1 MIRAALRRGAKNH
14 HHFEGTMKSPT
25 VNLARGLLPLV
36 SAALV
41 SPLLVGCATPES
53 KLPNDVTTA
62 LASAFT
68 RADVAACAALYTD
81 DAEIISDDA
90 PAVRGKQ
97 AITAFFKDQV
107 ARDILFSTDSSVSVV
122 RGDLAMD
129 QGTYR
134 VRNVNRGVDVE
145 YGSYM
150 NVWRLENGQWRV
162 FRSMYN
168 VKMAPRP
175 VISISPDDDNIPV
188 HGAS

>member
-1 MIRAALRRGAKNH
+1 M
-14 HHFEGTMKSPT
+14 SPHT
-25 VNLARGLLPLV
+25 VKLARGLLPLV

-68 RADVAACAALYTD
+68 RGDVAACAALYSE

-97 AITAFFKDQV
+97 AIAAFFKDQV
-107 ARDILFSTDSSVSVV
+107 ARDILFSTDASVSVV

-145 YGSYM
+145 YGEYM
-150 NVWRLENGQWRV
+150 NVWRFENGQWRV

-168 VKMAPRP
+168 VKMAPRANVSVAP
-175 VISISPDDDNIPV
+175 EDDTLPV
-188 HGAS
+188 HETTTSS

>member
-1 MIRAALRRGAKNH
+1 M
-14 HHFEGTMKSPT
+14 TSQT
-25 VNLARGLLPLV
+25 VKLARGLLPLV
-36 SAALV
+36 CAALV

-68 RADVAACAALYTD
+68 RGDVAACAALYSD

-107 ARDILFSTDSSVSVV
+107 ARDILFSTDTSVSVV

-145 YGSYM
+145 YGEYM
-150 NVWRLENGQWRV
+150 NVWRLQDGQWRV
-162 FRSMYN
+162 FRTMYN
-168 VKMAPRP
+168 VKMAPRAA
-175 VISISPDDDNIPV
+175 ISIAPEDDDLPV
-188 HGAS
+188 HEQARS